1 MAVSL
6 STLNS
11 PLVTMAMV
19 FGSIQLLRFVDMT
32 NPRTINLLRM
42 GYITSQMLMLLLWNY
57 IRTRCKSGK
66 KNGDMVEVEEPATPF
81 SGEPAKTRKMTV
93 LEYDTMEAGKQLQQV
108 IIGTVIMLVLH
119 FWFGMVQPLFLQIL
133 LPWKSV
139 VAQPL
144 IQIHL
149 FGFPATGALKRPFK
163 QPNPF
168 AEFTQ
173 EQTAEPDTEE
183 TREIEDDKSPK
194 TAAKGK
200 KKGGRKED

>member
-1 MAVSL
+1 
-6 STLNS
+6 
-11 PLVTMAMV
+11 MAMV

-57 IRTRCKSGK
+57 IRTRCKNGK
-66 KNGDMVEVEEPATPF
+66 KGGDMVEVEEPAAPF
-81 SGEPAKTRKMTV
+81 SGEPAKTKKMSV

-108 IIGTVIMLVLH
+108 IIGTIIMLVLH

-133 LPWKSV
+133 LPWKSI

-173 EQTAEPDTEE
+173 EQTAEPNAEE
-183 TREIEDDKSPK
+183 TQGVEGGSPK
-194 TAAKGK
+194 TASKGK
-200 KKGGRKED
+200 KKSGRKED